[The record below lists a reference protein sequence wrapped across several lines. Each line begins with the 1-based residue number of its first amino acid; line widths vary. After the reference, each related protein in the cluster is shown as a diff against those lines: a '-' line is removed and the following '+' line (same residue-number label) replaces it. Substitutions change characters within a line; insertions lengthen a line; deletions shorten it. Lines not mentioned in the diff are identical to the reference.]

1 MHDILLST
9 DLFQNQHFLKKYF
22 RNSISLSNILDPDQA
37 RHFVRPD
44 LGPNCLQRL
53 SADNASRQRVEGV
66 RNRRKKH
73 RSRLAKKFSLKSQI
87 FSYPSVLTFVLGA
100 QKNRLIEMVL
110 LSTHNICFG

>member
-1 MHDILLST
+1 M
-9 DLFQNQHFLKKYF
+9 LFCCPLVYFKINILKK
-22 RNSISLSNILDPDQA
+22 NSLGNNISVSNILDPDQA
-37 RHFVRPD
+37 PHFVGPD

-53 SADNASRQRVEGV
+53 SADNTSRQRVEGV

-73 RSRLAKKFSLKSQI
+73 RSRSAKKFSLKSEI